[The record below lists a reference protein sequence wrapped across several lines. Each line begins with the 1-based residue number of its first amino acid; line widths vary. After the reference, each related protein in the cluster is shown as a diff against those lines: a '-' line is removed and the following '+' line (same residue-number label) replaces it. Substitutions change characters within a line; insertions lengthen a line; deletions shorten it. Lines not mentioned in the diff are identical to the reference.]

1 MPGLYIPIY
10 RLAPTIWNSIK
21 SYIFNG
27 LNDALLVMFNKELTK
42 CDIITIITGDC
53 QNAEEKFI
61 QISTEFVQAITDS
74 TESNPFD
81 LELKSILQTFSTVM
95 QEGSPAMG
103 IPVLDPFHVPQFDVP
118 SISNG
123 IVNAKITIT
132 NVIGRHLSLFE
143 VISVKTVLNDD
154 FKQGNLLKGI
164 DNKINFL
171 FTYILFSVTHCF
183 VGKQNGSKL
192 LLFIRT
198 VRAPL

>member
-1 MPGLYIPIY
+1 MLYLIHLKPGLYIPIY

-42 CDIITIITGDC
+42 CDIITIVTGDC

-103 IPVLDPFHVPQFDVP
+103 IPVLGGFQLVDLIITELKDHMICFKFKCSHWW
-118 SISNG
+118 
-123 IVNAKITIT
+123 KIY
-132 NVIGRHLSLFE
+132 L
-143 VISVKTVLNDD
+143 
-154 FKQGNLLKGI
+154 
-164 DNKINFL
+164 
-171 FTYILFSVTHCF
+171 
-183 VGKQNGSKL
+183 
-192 LLFIRT
+192 
-198 VRAPL
+198 